1 MQLSQKAD
9 TSGWNR
15 RDSPMSTRWLAAFLA
30 LALAACGGGSEDAS
44 APGRAGGALQGA
56 GATFPAPLYTRWAAD
71 YRASEGVSVNYQAIG
86 SGGGVKQI
94 KEGTVDFGASD
105 KPLTLEEQQSA
116 GLVQFPT
123 VLGGVV
129 PVLNVP
135 NVEAGKLRLTG
146 ELLAD
151 VFRGVIT
158 KWNDPR
164 LAAAN
169 PGVALPN
176 LPITVVHRSDGSGTT
191 FLFTTY
197 LAGKSPA
204 WKASPGAGDTLAW
217 PVGIGGK
224 GNDGVAAYVK
234 QTPGSIGNVEYS
246 YAKQNSMPVAV
257 MQNRDGQF
265 VAAEPASFAAAAAG
279 ADWNAAPGFN
289 LLLLD
294 EPGAQAWPITGATF
308 ILVRKTGDA
317 GKNAQTTRFF
327 DWAFNNGDAAA
338 GELAYVPLPSPV
350 KDLVRAAWAKE
361 LAPAN

>member
-1 MQLSQKAD
+1 MS
-9 TSGWNR
+9 R
-15 RDSPMSTRWLAAFLA
+15 RWIAAFFA
-30 LALAACGGGSEDAS
+30 LALAACGGGSENAA
-44 APGRAGGALQGA
+44 APKGGGSALQGA

-71 YRASEGVSVNYQAIG
+71 YRTGVGVSVNYQAIG

-105 KPLTLEEQQSA
+105 KPLSGEELQAAS
-116 GLVQFPT
+116 LVQFPT

-129 PVLNVP
+129 PIVNLP
-135 NVEAGKLRLTG
+135 NVQSGQLKLTG

-151 VFRGVIT
+151 VFRGTVT

-197 LAGKSPA
+197 LAAKSST

-234 QTPGSIGNVEYS
+234 QTPGAIGYVEYS
-246 YAKQNSMPVAV
+246 YARQNNMATASL
-257 MQNRDGQF
+257 QNRDGQF
-265 VAAEPASFAAAAAG
+265 AAPEPANFAAAAAG
-279 ADWNAAPGFN
+279 ADWSAAPGFYV
-289 LLLLD
+289 LLID
-294 EPGAQAWPITGATF
+294 QPGANTWPISGATF
-308 ILVRKTGDA
+308 ILVRKGGDA
-317 GKNAQTTRFF
+317 AKNAQTTKFF
-327 DWAFNNGDAAA
+327 DWAFANGDAAA
-338 GELAYVPLPSPV
+338 NDLGYVPLPANV

-361 LAPAN
+361 LAAAS